1 MEKLEEK
8 YPLMRIVKKDGVIS
22 EVKVSDITD
31 STVALI
37 ETVDEETY
45 LHGSTLEHP
54 AKLYYELYCSKTV
67 SLNELT
73 KDGYKSD
80 RRGQMALQ
88 SLEESRDRIYNIY
101 IKTVMDNLYRS
112 EYKSA

>member
-22 EVKVSDITD
+22 ETLTSDITD
-31 STVALI
+31 SSVALV
-37 ETVDEETY
+37 ETVDEEIY
-45 LHGSTLEHP
+45 MNDSTLEHP
-54 AKLYYELYCSKTV
+54 AKLYYDLYRSKTV

-73 KDGYKSD
+73 KDGFKSD

-101 IKTVMDNLYRS
+101 KKTVMDNLYRS